1 MNKPDSNSRYIE
13 RFRILTQVSQRISSI
28 LAIDQ
33 LLVEI
38 VQLVQQTFGFYHVG
52 IGLVEGEDV
61 VYRVGAGSLWEQTDF
76 QFKPRRLK
84 IGKQGITGMV
94 AASGKPYLAPDVSQ
108 DTTYVWMQGSE
119 TKSELA
125 VPILFKNQVIGVLD
139 VQSQELNAFDPIDQE
154 LMISLANQAGVAI
167 ENARLFSIEQRRVDQ
182 FRAISEVGRHI
193 ASLLSLDEL
202 LSQLAK
208 SIQRTFNYY
217 LVEIG
222 LIEGDEVVFHTRA
235 GREEEIQLKPFRFK
249 VGQEGITGW
258 VAATGKSYLA
268 ADVSQDPKFVRVT
281 HHETRSELAV
291 PILFKGAIIGVLNIQ
306 SELLNAFDESDIELM
321 DVLANQAG
329 IAIQNARLYEQ
340 ARHVAVL
347 EERQRMARELHDS
360 VTQSLYGISLYAQAA
375 SGQLKMGNEAK
386 VADQL
391 IEIQDTAQEAL
402 AEMRLLIYELRPPL
416 LEQEG
421 LISALK
427 TRLYSVEQRAG
438 LETSI
443 KDSLSN
449 RLPLFIEESLYRI
462 AQEALNNIIKHA
474 QAKSIQLLFSQDE
487 NKLVMEIIDDG
498 VGFNPST
505 ATRAGRIGLSVMQER
520 AASIGGRLEIQ
531 SQIGNGTCIHI
542 EVPNE

>member
-1 MNKPDSNSRYIE
+1 MNKPESDSRYIE

-61 VYRVGAGSLWEQTDF
+61 VYRVGAGSLWEKTDF

-94 AASGKPYLAPDVSQ
+94 AASGKPYLAPDVNQ

-125 VPILFKNQVIGVLD
+125 VPILVKNQVIGVLD
-139 VQSQELNAFDPIDQE
+139 VQSQELDAFDPIDQE
-154 LMISLANQAGVAI
+154 LMTSLANQAGVAI
-167 ENARLFSIEQRRVDQ
+167 ENARLFSVEQRRVEQ

-193 ASLLSLDEL
+193 ASILELDEL
-202 LSQLAK
+202 LNQLAK

-222 LIEGDEVVFHTRA
+222 LVEGEELVFRTRA
-235 GREEEIQLKPFRFK
+235 GREGETQAKPFRIK
-249 VGQEGITGW
+249 VGKEGITGW

-268 ADVSQDPKFVRVT
+268 PDVNQEPKYVRIT

-291 PILFKGAIIGVLNIQ
+291 PIQFKGAVMGVLNIQ
-306 SELLNAFDESDIELM
+306 SDSLNAFDESDVELM
-321 DVLANQAG
+321 ELLANQAG
-329 IAIQNARLYEQ
+329 VAIQNARLYQQ
-340 ARHVAVL
+340 ARQVAVW

-360 VTQSLYGISLYAQAA
+360 VTQSLYGISLYTQAA
-375 SGQLKMGNEAK
+375 LGQLAMGNK
-386 VADQL
+386 DQAVNQL
-391 IEIQDTAQEAL
+391 GEIGETAQEAL
-402 AEMRLLIYELRPPL
+402 AEMRLLIFELRPQV

-421 LISALK
+421 LMMALH
-427 TRLYSVEQRAG
+427 TRLSSVEQRAG
-438 LETSI
+438 LKTSI
-443 KDSLSN
+443 KDTLSG
-449 RLPLFIEESLYRI
+449 RLPLAIEESLYRI
-462 AQEALNNIIKHA
+462 ALEALNNVIKHA
-474 QAKSIQLLFSQDE
+474 NAKSVQIVLNQE
-487 NKLVMEIIDDG
+487 AGRLVMEIMDDG
-498 VGFNPST
+498 IGFDT
-505 ATRAGRIGLSVMQER
+505 TKTRRAGCIGLTVIQER
-520 AASIGGRLEIQ
+520 ADAIGGRLEVQ
-531 SQIGNGTCIHI
+531 SQVGSGTCIRV
-542 EVPNE
+542 EVLYE